1 MLKRKGSNNV
11 KQVQCVRYLLRSTAQ
26 IPHHPARKSPSRRLM
41 AVLALSLFSIL
52 ATPASAQSNLL
63 QGGWQLDREASSL
76 RFQSIKNGSKVETS
90 SFANFDGTLDENGV
104 ATLLVELNSVD
115 TKVDL
120 RNVRMRFLFF
130 ETFRFPVA
138 SITARVEAE
147 TLDRLA
153 SRKRIN
159 LPVEFELDLHGVT
172 QTLNADTVLT
182 LFTDDQIAITS
193 ESPITIMA
201 EQFELM
207 EGILKLQEA
216 ADVEIVPSG
225 SVSFDLIF
233 KRNQSAGGGTEGSTA
248 TAKAQE
254 QSTPGATKVASSS
267 ALESS
272 GDFSVEECITRFD
285 TLSRTGA
292 INFAFASSE
301 IDPVSYPLL
310 QTLVDIIQRCPSL
323 RIVVGGHTDSSG
335 PDASNMVLSTAR
347 AQSVERY
354 LLDAAVSPE
363 RIRAVGFG
371 ESKPLVP
378 NDTRRN
384 RARNRRIEFTID
396 NN

>member
-1 MLKRKGSNNV
+1 
-11 KQVQCVRYLLRSTAQ
+11 
-26 IPHHPARKSPSRRLM
+26 M
-41 AVLALSLFSIL
+41 AILALALFSVL

-90 SFANFDGTLDENGV
+90 SFANFDGTLDENGL

-130 ETFRFPVA
+130 ETFKFPVA

-153 SRKRIN
+153 DRKRIN

-233 KRNQSAGGGTEGSTA
+233 KRNQSAGGGTEGANPTE
-248 TAKAQE
+248 K
-254 QSTPGATKVASSS
+254 STPDATSVASSS

-301 IDPVSYPLL
+301 IDPISYPLL

-335 PDASNMVLSTAR
+335 PDASNMVLSSAR

-363 RIRAVGFG
+363 RIRSVGFG
-371 ESKPLVP
+371 ESQPLVP

-396 NN
+396 KN

>member
-1 MLKRKGSNNV
+1 
-11 KQVQCVRYLLRSTAQ
+11 
-26 IPHHPARKSPSRRLM
+26 M
-41 AVLALSLFSIL
+41 AVLTLSLSSLFAL
-52 ATPASAQSNLL
+52 PASAQSNLL

-130 ETFRFPVA
+130 ETFKFPVA
-138 SITARVEAE
+138 SITARVEAQ
-147 TLDRLA
+147 TLDQLA
-153 SRKRIN
+153 TRKRIN
-159 LPVEFELDLHGVT
+159 LPVEFELDLHGVK

-233 KRNQSAGGGTEGSTA
+233 KRNLSAGGGSA
-248 TAKAQE
+248 AIVKAPRK
-254 QSTPGATKVASSS
+254 STPDATSVASSS

-335 PDASNMVLSTAR
+335 PEASNRVLSTAR

-354 LLDAAVSPE
+354 LLDAAVSPA
-363 RIRAVGFG
+363 RIRSVGYG
-371 ESKPLVP
+371 ESQPLVP